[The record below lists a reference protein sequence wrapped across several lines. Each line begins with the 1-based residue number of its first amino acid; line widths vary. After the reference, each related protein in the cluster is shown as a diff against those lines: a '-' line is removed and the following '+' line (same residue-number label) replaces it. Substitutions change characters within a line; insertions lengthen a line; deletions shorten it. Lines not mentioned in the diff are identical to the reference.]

1 MVARRRRD
9 GGVVALLP
17 KKLHLPVD
25 NRKNL
30 CYNMRNTVEVHCA
43 ISTADGKGL
52 TARCQQE
59 RGRCRRQITVA
70 SVLVWVNKITPT
82 VAFAES
88 YRIKEIYA
96 YFLNFDSRA
105 IGYFLFY

>member
-1 MVARRRRD
+1 MLIVAFTAKFGRTTVKAKGTTAED
-9 GGVVALLP
+9 HTPAGCVLV
-17 KKLHLPVD
+17 
-25 NRKNL
+25 
-30 CYNMRNTVEVHCA
+30 MRNN
-43 ISTADGKGL
+43 I
-52 TARCQQE
+52 R
-59 RGRCRRQITVA
+59 I
-70 SVLVWVNKITPT
+70 T